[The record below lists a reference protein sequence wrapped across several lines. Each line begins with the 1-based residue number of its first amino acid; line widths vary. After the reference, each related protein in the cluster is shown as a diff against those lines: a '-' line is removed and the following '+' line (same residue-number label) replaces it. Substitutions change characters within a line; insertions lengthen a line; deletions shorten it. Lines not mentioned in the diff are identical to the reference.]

1 MRSSTHSCAQV
12 QRSSLQVR
20 HFLIFVL
27 QIVFLFRQTFL
38 AMTIAERQLP
48 PTAPGQPRPK
58 TQALLGESAPV
69 NEVREAIASAART
82 NAKVLILGETG
93 VGKEVVAQLIHAQSA
108 RAARPFIAVN
118 CSGIPETLLES
129 ELFGHARGS
138 FTGAYRDKV
147 GLVRQ
152 ADRGTLFL
160 DELGEMSLRMQ
171 AVLLRFAETGEVQ
184 AVGSDQAG
192 GRADVRL
199 ITATNR
205 DLRAQI
211 EAGAFREDLYYRLNV
226 IQIQVPPLRD
236 RGNDILTLF
245 DHYLDHASRT
255 HGLPKPTLT
264 PDAAQ
269 QLLTYGWPGNVRE
282 LRNVTERVVL
292 RNRTRP
298 LTPDDLP
305 LEIRGAQ
312 SVPAPAATVSLSAPG
327 VESGAPREARSDRVQ
342 QLWDR
347 MQVGEDFWAVVRE
360 AFRARELTRGELAA
374 LVDRGLQE
382 TRGSYRALLKI
393 FRLPPSDYKRLH
405 AFLYQQQCN
414 LPVAQY
420 RKPRTTGA
428 GQASAGSR

>member
-1 MRSSTHSCAQV
+1 
-12 QRSSLQVR
+12 
-20 HFLIFVL
+20 
-27 QIVFLFRQTFL
+27 
-38 AMTIAERQLP
+38 MTIAERQLP
-48 PTAPGQPRPK
+48 SNSLAQPRPR
-58 TQALLGESAPV
+58 TQALLGESAPI

-108 RAARPFIAVN
+108 RASRPFIAVN

-129 ELFGHARGS
+129 ELFGHSRGS

-184 AVGSDQAG
+184 AVGSDQPG

-226 IQIQVPPLRD
+226 IQIQVPPLRE

-245 DHYLDHASRT
+245 DHYLDHASHT

-269 QLLTYGWPGNVRE
+269 QLLTYAWPGNVRE

-298 LTPDDLP
+298 LTPEDLP
-305 LEIRGAQ
+305 LEMRGGHT
-312 SVPAPAATVSLSAPG
+312 APATTVSVSPSST
-327 VESGAPREARSDRVQ
+327 ESPAPREARSDRVQ

-420 RKPRTTGA
+420 RKARTTGA
-428 GQASAGSR
+428 QASAGSR

>member
-1 MRSSTHSCAQV
+1 
-12 QRSSLQVR
+12 
-20 HFLIFVL
+20 
-27 QIVFLFRQTFL
+27 
-38 AMTIAERQLP
+38 MTIAERQLP
-48 PTAPGQPRPK
+48 ASALAQPRPK
-58 TQALLGESAPV
+58 TQPLIGESAPI

-108 RAARPFIAVN
+108 RASRPFIAVN

-184 AVGSDQAG
+184 AVGSDQPG

-226 IQIQVPPLRD
+226 IQIQVPPLRE

-245 DHYLDHASRT
+245 DHYLDHASHT

-269 QLLTYGWPGNVRE
+269 QLLTYAWPGNVRE

-298 LTPDDLP
+298 LTPEDLP
-305 LEIRGAQ
+305 LEIRGGQVAQ
-312 SVPAPAATVSLSAPG
+312 STTVSVSTSSAETPAA
-327 VESGAPREARSDRVQ
+327 REARSDRVQ

-420 RKPRTTGA
+420 RKARTTGA
-428 GQASAGSR
+428 QPSAGSR

>member
-1 MRSSTHSCAQV
+1 MA
-12 QRSSLQVR
+12 
-20 HFLIFVL
+20 F
-27 QIVFLFRQTFL
+27 
-38 AMTIAERQLP
+38 AERQVPP
-48 PTAPGQPRPK
+48 PTSGQPRPPK
-58 TQALLGESAPV
+58 AQALLGDSAPI

-93 VGKEVVAQLIHAQSA
+93 VGKEVVAQLIHAHSA
-108 RAARPFIAVN
+108 RSSRAFVAVN

-184 AVGSDQAG
+184 AVGSDQPG

-211 EAGAFREDLYYRLNV
+211 ELGAFREDLYYRLNV

-236 RGNDILTLF
+236 RGEDILMLF
-245 DHYLDHASRT
+245 EHYLEHASNT

-264 PDAAQ
+264 PEAAQ
-269 QLLTYGWPGNVRE
+269 QLLRYGWPGNVRE

-292 RNRTRP
+292 RNRPRP

-305 LEIRGAQ
+305 LEIRGVQ
-312 SVPAPAATVSLSAPG
+312 STPTTAVAAAGSPA
-327 VESGAPREARSDRVQ
+327 ESSAPREPGADRVQ

-382 TRGSYRALLKI
+382 TRGSYRALLKV
-393 FRLPPSDYKRLH
+393 FRLPASDYKRLH

-420 RKPRTTGA
+420 RKPRATGT
-428 GQASAGSR
+428 GQGVANSR